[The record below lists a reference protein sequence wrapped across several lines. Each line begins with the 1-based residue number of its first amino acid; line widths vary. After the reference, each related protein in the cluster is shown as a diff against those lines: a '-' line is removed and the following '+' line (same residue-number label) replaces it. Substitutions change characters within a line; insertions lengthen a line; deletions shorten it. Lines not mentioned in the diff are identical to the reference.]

1 MSKWLVTL
9 NNDKSEYDSFEDAL
23 AVFLK
28 EVSEY
33 FRKHSYVNKES
44 TEIDVFDSTNL
55 PDSLGAFFNYLYNDR
70 IITDNEILLETR
82 LRMLLSRLA
91 CDNPVQIKD
100 NALKSIS
107 KSYDYH
113 YSDEEIGY
121 LIDIKVDY
129 SPEEI
134 VVELNAYNGDSYL
147 YTNAFVMDDS
157 SKKYFL
163 KSHQVCFTSA
173 KKSDLGAFADLDIT
187 LEKNNNERRAPYS
200 SSQF

>member
-1 MSKWLVTL
+1 MSKWFVTL
-9 NNDKSEYDSFEDAL
+9 NNNKSEYDRFEDAL

-33 FRKHSYVNKES
+33 FWKHTCVNKES
-44 TEIDVFDSTNL
+44 TEIVVFDSSYL
-55 PDSLGAFFNYLYNDR
+55 PDSLGAFFNYLYHER
-70 IITDNEILLETR
+70 MITDDEISLETR

-134 VVELNAYNGDSYL
+134 VVELNADNGDSYL

-163 KSHQVCFTSA
+163 KSHQVCLTSA
-173 KKSDLGAFADLDIT
+173 KRSDLGVCADLDIT
-187 LEKNNNERRAPYS
+187 LEKI
-200 SSQF
+200 Q

>member
-28 EVSEY
+28 EVREY
-33 FRKHSYVNKES
+33 FWKHTQGPWNKES
-44 TEIDVFDSTNL
+44 TEVFVFDSDNL
-55 PDSLGAFFNYLYNDR
+55 PDSLGAFFTYLYNDR
-70 IITDNEILLETR
+70 IITDDEILLETR
-82 LRMLLSRLA
+82 LRMLLSRLGYN
-91 CDNPVQIKD
+91 NPVQIKD

-113 YSDEEIGY
+113 YIDEEIGY

-134 VVELNAYNGDSYL
+134 VVELNADSEDSYL
-147 YTNAFVMDDS
+147 HTNAFVMDDS

-163 KSHQVCFTSA
+163 KSHQVCLTSP
-173 KKSDLGAFADLDIT
+173 KRSDLGVFVDLDIT
-187 LEKNNNERRAPYS
+187 LEKI
-200 SSQF
+200 Q

>member
-1 MSKWLVTL
+1 MSKWFVTL
-9 NNDKSEYDSFEDAL
+9 NNNKSEYDRFEDAL

-33 FRKHSYVNKES
+33 FWKHTYANKES
-44 TEIDVFDSTNL
+44 TEIVVFDSTYL
-55 PDSLGAFFNYLYNDR
+55 PDSLGAFFSYLYHER
-70 IITDNEILLETR
+70 MITDDEILLETR
-82 LRMLLSRLA
+82 LRMLLSHLA

-113 YSDEEIGY
+113 YNDEEIGY

-134 VVELNAYNGDSYL
+134 VVELNADNGDSYL

-163 KSHQVCFTSA
+163 KSHQVCYTSA
-173 KKSDLGAFADLDIT
+173 KKSDLGVCADLDIT
-187 LEKNNNERRAPYS
+187 LEKI
-200 SSQF
+200 Q